1 MRDPCFQL
9 IFYLFMS
16 LTIMSQSRKRKTE
29 FGKEIEDYYI
39 SKRNAFDVTYEEDLK
54 LTLASSKEIFYNNN
68 RGQRD
73 HEQQVDRLEG
83 KIQWKNVYRNW
94 NDEQF
99 KEKFRI
105 NKETFEY
112 ILNIIRP
119 FIGKTPTNLVSNLIE
134 TAQQL
139 AIVPW
144 T

>member
-1 MRDPCFQL
+1 
-9 IFYLFMS
+9 
-16 LTIMSQSRKRKTE
+16 MSQSRKRKTE

-83 KIQWKNVYRNW
+83 KIQWKNLYRNW

-119 FIGKTPTNLVSNLIE
+119 FIGKTPTNLVPNLIE

>member
-1 MRDPCFQL
+1 M
-9 IFYLFMS
+9 
-16 LTIMSQSRKRKTE
+16 
-29 FGKEIEDYYI
+29 
-39 SKRNAFDVTYEEDLK
+39 
-54 LTLASSKEIFYNNN
+54 
-68 RGQRD
+68 
-73 HEQQVDRLEG
+73 
-83 KIQWKNVYRNW
+83 YRNW